1 MNFFFLKLSSPFA
14 SATVRHR
21 HGCLR
26 SCTHSLAYALISER
40 IAYSEIISQHA
51 CERVTSVR
59 MPLHSCSNNEFN
71 NSRVPRVPGTI
82 FPTLG
87 TRFCYALTLPSKI
100 DIGALLLASSHLAYS
115 QGKFPVSSCWPYWT
129 IYIFRYSSFFLFFFF
144 FTLSLLRRYVWFQLP
159 WYGNKRVLVLIRG
172 SERYRWTQDWKNFNR
187 VFNSSIQI
195 EFINV
200 K

>member
-115 QGKFPVSSCWPYWT
+115 QGKFPVSSYWPYWT

-144 FTLSLLRRYVWFQLP
+144 FTLSLLRRYIRFQLP
-159 WYGNKRVLVLIRG
+159 
-172 SERYRWTQDWKNFNR
+172 
-187 VFNSSIQI
+187 
-195 EFINV
+195 
-200 K
+200 

>member
-1 MNFFFLKLSSPFA
+1 MTKGQSLLSLYLNFFSECIQFLLNLFLYNRRLITARANFFFLKRSSPFA

-82 FPTLG
+82 FPILG

-115 QGKFPVSSCWPYWT
+115 QGKFPVSSYWPYWT

-144 FTLSLLRRYVWFQLP
+144 FTLSLLRRYV
-159 WYGNKRVLVLIRG
+159 
-172 SERYRWTQDWKNFNR
+172 
-187 VFNSSIQI
+187 
-195 EFINV
+195 
-200 K
+200 

>member
-1 MNFFFLKLSSPFA
+1 
-14 SATVRHR
+14 
-21 HGCLR
+21 
-26 SCTHSLAYALISER
+26 
-40 IAYSEIISQHA
+40 
-51 CERVTSVR
+51 

-115 QGKFPVSSCWPYWT
+115 QGKFPVSSYWPYWT

-144 FTLSLLRRYVWFQLP
+144 FTLSLLRRYVRFQLP

-172 SERYRWTQDWKNFNR
+172 SERYRWIEKILIACLTRVSKSNLSMLNNFVPTIVIKELGKKRKKDDFSMNDIFMKKFFQSDKIVR
-187 VFNSSIQI
+187 SWDTRFQWD
-195 EFINV
+195 
-200 K
+200 